1 MNSREKVYAASR
13 PLRACGTLRFAR
25 KMILTMEWL
34 KNFDLNR
41 RWNVAIAAGL
51 AITLAAIAAKNREG
65 ILIGL
70 GIFGLGVGEHMNHHK
85 IMEWVNGGTLT
96 SFHRVNRPMGLIVT
110 AIGGVLFIIG
120 LFGVIR
126 S

>member
-1 MNSREKVYAASR
+1 
-13 PLRACGTLRFAR
+13 
-25 KMILTMEWL
+25 MEWL

-70 GIFGLGVGEHMNHHK
+70 GIFGLGVGERMNPPQDYGMGERRNSHIFSSRQPADGFDRDRDRRRAFHH
-85 IMEWVNGGTLT
+85 W
-96 SFHRVNRPMGLIVT
+96 LIRRDT
-110 AIGGVLFIIG
+110 ILNF
-120 LFGVIR
+120 R
-126 S
+126 